1 MKRKFYLPPTDNGR
15 LAWLQNFSS
24 KIGTYAAALGITPLE
39 VSAIAAFYLM
49 LVYILGIIE
58 QVRTFSQDLTK
69 FKETLMVAPLGTP
82 PGAVPSITLAAPPA
96 AVDAGIF
103 TIIAGFVKRIKGSVN
118 YNVGI
123 GEDLGII
130 GADIILDFGSM
141 QPDLKIT
148 FDVLRPKIKYKKG
161 GTDGLNIYV
170 DRNDGQGIRFLKYVT
185 KTTYIDTEELPAG
198 VNSAVWA
205 YIGIYVVNDTEVGIP
220 SAAMSVTVSRMV

>member
-1 MKRKFYLPPTDNGR
+1 MRRKFYLPSDDNGR
-15 LAWLQNFSS
+15 LAWLLNFST
-24 KIGTYAAALGITPLE
+24 KIGGYAASLGITPLE
-39 VSAIAAFYLM
+39 VTAIAAYYTM
-49 LVYILGIIE
+49 LAYILGIID
-58 QVRTFSQDLTK
+58 QVRAFSQDLTQ
-69 FKETLMVAPLGTP
+69 FKEKLMIAPLGTP
-82 PGAVPSITLAAPPA
+82 LGAVPALTLAVAPA
-96 AVDAGIF
+96 ATPAGIF
-103 TIIAGFVKRIKGSVN
+103 TIIAGMVKRIKGSAN
-118 YNVGI
+118 YNTGI
-123 GEDLGII
+123 GEDLGVI

-198 VNSAVWA
+198 VNSAVWS
-205 YIGIYVVNDTEVGIP
+205 YIGIYVVNDTEVGQP